1 MERKYY
7 LLNLT
12 CLLWLFALLA
22 WCLGA
27 HTAARLAGLLAVAA
41 LIIQLVQGWI
51 IPMFKKQKPS
61 EAPATLTPPAPVNE
75 AAASGAEKHT
85 NTVIAS
91 DVHVEGNVVSSTP
104 VYIHGSVHG
113 NITAPEG
120 LIKVMRTGSVEGN
133 VICRELVI
141 DGTIQGQCLADT
153 VEIYENG
160 RINGTLAYRQL
171 AIKKGGQFTGQ
182 ADVQPPVQPKNN
194 VVGLKTDAPPEKSDR
209 STGGLN
215 EQKKSQHPAG

>member
-12 CLLWLFALLA
+12 FLLWLFALLA
-22 WCLGA
+22 WCLGE
-27 HTAARLAGLLAVAA
+27 HTLARIAGLLAVAA
-41 LIIQLVQGWI
+41 FIIQLVQGWI
-51 IPMFKKQKPS
+51 IPMFKKQKPA
-61 EAPATLTPPAPVNE
+61 EASATPTTPAPVNE
-75 AAASGAEKHT
+75 TVTSALEKHT

-91 DVHVEGNVVSSTP
+91 DVHVEGNIVSATP
-104 VYIHGSVHG
+104 VYIHGSLHG

-133 VICRELVI
+133 VTCRELII

-171 AIKKGGQFTGQ
+171 AIKKGGQFIGQ
-182 ADVQPPVQPKNN
+182 ADIQPPEQTKNN
-194 VVGLKTDAPPEKSDR
+194 VVGLKTEASLAQSDKPAD
-209 STGGLN
+209 GLN